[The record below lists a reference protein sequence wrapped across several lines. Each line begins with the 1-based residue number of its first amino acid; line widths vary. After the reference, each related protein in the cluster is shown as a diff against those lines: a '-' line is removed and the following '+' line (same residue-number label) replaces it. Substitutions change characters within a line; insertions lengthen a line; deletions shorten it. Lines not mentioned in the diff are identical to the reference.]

1 MAEQQAAP
9 PKEYGSLER
18 FLRMFGVIF
27 GGACFIAFI
36 IYFIGENSFD
46 GAAVWL
52 TRLLA
57 LAIVVLGVVGWRLRI
72 RPIYLEGEEG
82 EWYIL
87 QGWDKRTI
95 GFVAAG
101 FNFIKPIQRAE
112 RWKRVQPLFIK
123 HDVSAQ
129 NKTMDTF
136 DVHLRVHFQIDPDN
150 VLDANALWLKEQYPA
165 GIVGMTK
172 GMLTDAATDELRKI
186 SSFSQVVE
194 KEAEEKLKN
203 TINRKFAFL
212 AAKGIRID
220 ELATF
225 VDIMVSR
232 DVLMQR
238 VQARAEWSTM
248 QIIRDVAHDLGI
260 STDELLIQR
269 ALERLPDARSRQ
281 SVGEIAAVL
290 QMLRSQ
296 TTPPSQIQESLYVQ
310 EEPHQLAPSYENEII
325 EDDGEIV
332 DQGYISQ
339 SQPRSFVEGQYSA
352 DDPNDPDPDDD
363 EASRSYFSPF

>member
-1 MAEQQAAP
+1 MADQKASP
-9 PKEYGSLER
+9 PTEYGSLER
-18 FLRMFGVIF
+18 FLRLFGIMV
-27 GGACFIAFI
+27 GGSGFVAFV
-36 IYFIGENSFD
+36 IYFVGENSFD
-46 GAAVWL
+46 GVAVWL
-52 TRLLA
+52 TRLIA
-57 LAIVVLGVVGWRLRI
+57 VAVLGFGLVGWKFPLK
-72 RPIYLEGEEG
+72 PTYLEGEEN
-82 EWYIL
+82 EWYVL
-87 QGWDKRTI
+87 QGWDKRTV
-95 GFVAAG
+95 GFVEAG
-101 FNFIKPIQRAE
+101 ISFIKPIQRVE

-136 DVHLRVHFQIDPDN
+136 DVHLRVHFVVDPSG
-150 VLDANALWLKEQYPA
+150 VLGANALWLKEQYPE

-194 KEAEEKLKN
+194 KEAEEKLKH

-212 AAKGIRID
+212 GDKGIRID

-225 VDIMVSR
+225 VDIMVSK

-269 ALERLPDARSRQ
+269 ALERLPDSRSRQ

-290 QMLRSQ
+290 QLLRSES
-296 TTPPSQIQESLYVQ
+296 TVSPQIQSPIPEGYDQPEVIYDELVD
-310 EEPHQLAPSYENEII
+310 ENGEII
-325 EDDGEIV
+325 
-332 DQGYISQ
+332 DQEFDTRG
-339 SQPRSFVEGQYSA
+339 QPRTFVEGQYVA

-363 EASRSYFSPF
+363 EASRSYYSPF

>member
-1 MAEQQAAP
+1 
-9 PKEYGSLER
+9 L
-18 FLRMFGVIF
+18 I
-27 GGACFIAFI
+27 
-36 IYFIGENSFD
+36 
-46 GAAVWL
+46 
-52 TRLLA
+52 A
-57 LAIVVLGVVGWRLRI
+57 LAVLGFGLVGWRFPLK
-72 RPIYLEGEEG
+72 PTYLEGEES
-82 EWYIL
+82 EWYVL
-87 QGWDKRTI
+87 QGWDKRTV
-95 GFVAAG
+95 GFVEEG
-101 FNFIKPIQRAE
+101 INFIKPIQQVQ

-136 DVHLRVHFQIDPDN
+136 DVHLRVHFVVDPRG
-150 VLDANALWLKEQYPA
+150 VLGANALWLKEQYPE
-165 GIVGMTK
+165 GIVGMAK

-203 TINRKFAFL
+203 RINRKFAFL
-212 AAKGIRID
+212 ADKGIRID

-225 VDIMVSR
+225 VDIMVSK

-269 ALERLPDARSRQ
+269 ALERLPDSRSRQ

-290 QMLRSQ
+290 QLLRSD
-296 TTPPSQIQESLYVQ
+296 TPATPQIQERVAIPEGYD
-310 EEPHQLAPSYENEII
+310 APEVIYDEGVV
-325 EDDGEIV
+325 DDGEIV
-332 DQGYISQ
+332 DDEFDTQGR
-339 SQPRSFVEGQYSA
+339 PRSFVEGQYAA

-363 EASRSYFSPF
+363 EASRSYYSPF